1 MTAVNAFNWK
11 EFTDEEH
18 ARRGDPFADI
28 KRNAKIS
35 ANVTEGMN
43 KLREKKPTHGTI
55 FGISDKAISTKPLEM
70 MRRAGFQEGNKHGKG
85 GARPNAGKKLPAFD
99 EHRALSLYA
108 EGVTKKEIADRFDVP
123 YKSMLTFFKKIG
135 AQDSRGPYDWSG
147 KYKK

>member
-1 MTAVNAFNWK
+1 MSAVNAFNWK

-43 KLREKKPTHGTI
+43 RLREKKPTHGTI
-55 FGISDKAISTKPLEM
+55 FGISDKSISTKPLEM
-70 MRRAGFQEGNKHGKG
+70 MRRAGFKEGNKHGKG

-99 EHRALSLYA
+99 ERRALSMLD
-108 EGVTKKEIADRFDVP
+108 EGLTKKDIADRFGVP
-123 YKSMLTFFKKIG
+123 YKSMLTFFKK
-135 AQDSRGPYDWSG
+135 AG
-147 KYKK
+147 KLQRRLND